1 MKKLFIT
8 FIAVVV
14 SLSAFSQLK
23 TTEQERAYWNGFVD
37 FIKSKGLKGS
47 RLLDRKDLDISHKL
61 FVTYNKIHRRFVDYV
76 SFVTLV
82 QQDIIEYRKMA
93 LEQIRI
99 SRAKHNENPTY
110 PLMYAGKDE
119 SFMAGLSQLDGFAGV
134 KTTSYK
140 FPKEIV
146 INSPVLKYNDLY
158 ARNGT
163 R

>member
-1 MKKLFIT
+1 MKKLIIT
-8 FIAVVV
+8 FIAVMV
-14 SLSAFSQLK
+14 SFSAFSQLK
-23 TTEQERAYWNGFVD
+23 TTSQERSYWNGFVD

-47 RLLDRKDLDISHKL
+47 KLLDRKDLDISHKL
-61 FVTYNKIHRRFVDYV
+61 FAAYNKIHRRLVDYG

-93 LEQIRI
+93 LEQIRL
-99 SRAKHNENPTY
+99 SRIKHNENPAY

-146 INSPVLKYNDLY
+146 LNTSVLKYNDLY
-158 ARNGT
+158 VRNGT